1 MLMRNGV
8 IVLAVAGVAL
18 QLSATAALSAST
30 NGNGNGDGANKKNRP
45 AQIAAIDGSKVKQLT
60 LTEKAA
66 KRLDIQTG
74 EVAEGSGKLT
84 APYASV
90 VYDPGGETWVYTVPK
105 PLTYVRQKVV
115 IETINGDKA
124 YLKNG
129 PPPGTPVVT
138 VGVAELYGTEK
149 GLGH

>member
-1 MLMRNGV
+1 MLNRNRV
-8 IVLAVAGVAL
+8 MVLMVAGIAL
-18 QLSATAALSAST
+18 QLSASVAISAST
-30 NGNGNGDGANKKNRP
+30 SGNGDGASKKNRP

-84 APYASV
+84 APYSSV

-115 IETINGDKA
+115 IETISGDKA
-124 YLKNG
+124 YLKSG
-129 PPPGTPVVT
+129 PTPGTAVVT

>member
-1 MLMRNGV
+1 MKIRNRWT
-8 IVLAVAGVAL
+8 VLVVAGAAL
-18 QLSATAALSAST
+18 QLWATAAMPAST
-30 NGNGNGDGANKKNRP
+30 SGNGDSASKKSRP
-45 AQIAAIDGSKVKQLT
+45 AQVAAIDGSKVKQLT

-84 APYASV
+84 TPYSSV
-90 VYDPGGETWVYTVPK
+90 VYDPGGDTWVYTVPK
-105 PLTYVRQKVV
+105 PLTYVRQKIVV
-115 IETINGDKA
+115 ETISGDKA
-124 YLKNG
+124 YLKSG
-129 PPPGTPVVT
+129 PTPGTSVVT

>member
-1 MLMRNGV
+1 MLNRNRV
-8 IVLAVAGVAL
+8 MVSMVAGVAL
-18 QLSATAALSAST
+18 QLSASAAISASA
-30 NGNGNGDGANKKNRP
+30 NGNGNGDGASKKNRP
-45 AQIAAIDGSKVKQLT
+45 AQIAALDGSKLKQLT

-115 IETINGDKA
+115 IETISGEKA
-124 YLKNG
+124 YLKSG
-129 PPPGTPVVT
+129 PTPGTAVVT